1 MIMDLE
7 TKIQNKLIKCKLLL
21 IYHNNSMESTFLRKG
36 YNKTKSNNIN
46 HQKDLP
52 KMTLGSFNDLQ
63 KDFKGKINN

>member
-1 MIMDLE
+1 
-7 TKIQNKLIKCKLLL
+7 
-21 IYHNNSMESTFLRKG
+21 MESTFLRKG